1 MEDPLVPMAVSDTLI
16 SRLREAANLIE
27 STESIIRV
35 ISHYDGDGICSAGIV
50 SVSLFRSDK
59 RFHTSTMSVMT
70 TRDIEELDG
79 SNTLLI
85 VCDMGSSIAKEI
97 SKKAME
103 TGFRCII
110 LDHHLPD
117 GRGDPYSISDG
128 RGILE
133 INPRFHGINGS
144 TGCCGSTLAYLM
156 SLALSPKNIDL
167 GVFALAG
174 AIADRQNVPSFSE
187 LNKNIA
193 DHLQSKQKV
202 RIVKGLPLQ
211 GRNIEESLI
220 MSNDPFITDLSGNP
234 MKVTSILSTLGV
246 DPQSTMMDIEKE
258 RLKLFQSYLYVHM
271 LGSGADPGAVHEL
284 FREAVYSGEWGDVQ
298 SLAFDIDSCG
308 RISEMGTGLELIFG
322 SEKARQRAS
331 EVRRAYRSRVQ
342 TEVRK
347 IAQKGPRR
355 LEFIDVID
363 VEEDKMGG
371 ILAGISH
378 NYILSHS
385 RPVIAISTD
394 DESVRISARGNRGLC
409 KKGLNL
415 GRIMSEASSEQGG
428 SGGGHDV
435 AAGATVP
442 AGAIEDFLRKCDS
455 MVGDQIGKRE

>member
-16 SRLREAANLIE
+16 SRFREATSLIE
-27 STESIIRV
+27 STEGMIRV

-50 SVSLFRSDK
+50 SVSLFRFDK
-59 RFHTSTMSVMT
+59 RFHSSTMSVMT
-70 TRDIEELDG
+70 SRDIDGLDG
-79 SNTLLI
+79 AGNLLI
-85 VCDMGSSIAKEI
+85 VCDMGSSMAREI
-97 SKKAME
+97 SSRAME
-103 TGFRCII
+103 AGFRCIL

-193 DHLQSKQKV
+193 DHLVSRQMV
-202 RIVKGLPLQ
+202 RVIKGLPLQ
-211 GRNIEESLI
+211 GRNMEESLI

-234 MKVTSILSTLGV
+234 MKVTSILNTLGV
-246 DPQSTMMDIEKE
+246 DPQSTMMDMEKE
-258 RLKLFQSYLYVHM
+258 KLKLLQSYLYVHM

-284 FREAVYSGEWGDVQ
+284 FREGVYSREWGDVQ

-308 RISEMGTGLELIFG
+308 RISETGTGIELIFG
-322 SEKARQRAS
+322 SRKARERAS

-355 LEFIDVID
+355 LEYIDVLD

-371 ILAGISH
+371 ILAGIAH

-385 RPVIAISTD
+385 RPVLALSTD
-394 DESVRISARGNRGLC
+394 DESVKVSARGNRGLC
-409 KKGLNL
+409 KRGLNL
-415 GRIMSEASSEQGG
+415 GRIMSEVSKELGG

-455 MVGDQIGKRE
+455 MVGEQIGSRE